1 MKCVMCRSGETQ
13 PGKVTVTLQR
23 GDTLVVVKEVPADVC
38 RQCDEYFLDEATSA
52 RVLAMAEEAV
62 KHRAEVEILRYAA

>member
-1 MKCVMCRSGETQ
+1 MKCVICRSGETQ

-38 RQCDEYFLDEATSA
+38 GQCDEYFLDEATSA

-62 KHRAEVEILRYAA
+62 KHCAEVEILRYAA